1 MGKSAPGRSE
11 RKGISLVDAVNKP
24 MPERIEASPE
34 EIAEI
39 VLKFRPPPPGEWKY
53 QKKDKKK

>member
-1 MGKSAPGRSE
+1 MAN
-11 RKGISLVDAVNKP
+11 DNKP
-24 MPERIEASPE
+24 MLERIDASPE

-53 QKKDKKK
+53 QKEQKEQKEKKKG

>member
-1 MGKSAPGRSE
+1 MDKEQES
-11 RKGISLVDAVNKP
+11 

-53 QKKDKKK
+53 QKKDKEGK